1 MVILTICQILH
12 ELTEIVF
19 GVWKIKWKFQK
30 SLCTISVENWLFF
43 GTAFEVEEPLPKVE
57 QQRKCTGKR
66 RRC

>member
-1 MVILTICQILH
+1 M
-12 ELTEIVF
+12 EIVF

-30 SLCTISVENWLFF
+30 NLCTISVENWLFF

-57 QQRKCTGKR
+57 QRRKCTGKR